1 MKIIKDL
8 KLKRRAIATLAGMH
22 FFGNPSK
29 KLKIVGVTGT
39 NGKTTTATTLYKVGT
54 ALGYK
59 CGLIGTVENIVVNES
74 RPAKNTTPGPLDLNK
89 LLNEMVE
96 KGCEYVFMEV
106 SSHSIDQNRIAGV
119 NFVGGVFSNL
129 THDHLDYHKNME
141 SYFQTK
147 KKFFD
152 NLSKDSFTLTN
163 IDDNYGLKM
172 IADTKAKKYTYGFN
186 TKADFGEKIKSSL
199 IGGFNE
205 YNILAVFAVT
215 KILNFDEQKVRNV
228 LLNVTPPA
236 GRFESFVSEK
246 GVTGVVDFA
255 HTPDALEKII
265 KTAKDI
271 VKDNGKVISVFGC
284 GGDKDPFKR
293 PVMGNLSAELADISI
308 FTADNPRSENPAD
321 IIESMC
327 SELTSDQL
335 QKVKKIPDRNEAI
348 EEAGK
353 IAQKGD
359 IVLLMGK
366 GPETYQ
372 DIKGVKHPW
381 NDMEKLK
388 QALK

>member
-1 MKIIKDL
+1 MKVIKDL
-8 KLKRRAIATLAGMH
+8 KLKRRAIATLSGMH

-59 CGLIGTVENIVVNES
+59 CGLIGTVENIIVNES

-152 NLSKDSFTLTN
+152 NLSKDSFVLTN
-163 IDDNYGLKM
+163 IDDSYGLKM
-172 IADTKAKKYTYGFN
+172 IANTKAKKYTYGFN
-186 TKADFGEKIKSSL
+186 NKADFGEKIKSSL

-215 KILNFDEQKVRNV
+215 KILNFDEQKVRDI

-236 GRFESFVSEK
+236 GRFENFTSEK

-265 KTAKDI
+265 KTAKNI

-284 GGDKDPFKR
+284 GGDRDPMKR
-293 PVMGNLSAELADISI
+293 SIMGKIGASLSDIAI
-308 FTADNPRSENPAD
+308 FTADNPRSED
-321 IIESMC
+321 VEKIIETMC
-327 SELTSDQL
+327 VELAPEQL
-335 QKVKKIPDRNEAI
+335 QKIKKFTDRNEAI
-348 EEAGK
+348 QEAGK

-359 IVLLMGK
+359 IILLMGK

-381 NDMEKLK
+381 NDIEKLK
-388 QALK
+388 QTLK